1 MPFVFL
7 LFSSNI
13 LFLKPVLVC
22 MTQLMHILHLNV
34 CKVSIGWT
42 DHFALPL
49 LLDTQGQFPPFRV
62 PVPVSVSLSMCVS
75 FRVSRCTF
83 PAVLDPAKW

>member
-13 LFLKPVLVC
+13 LVLKPVLVC
-22 MTQLMHILHLNV
+22 MTQLMNILRLNV
-34 CKVSIGWT
+34 YEVSTGWT

-49 LLDTQGQFPPFRV
+49 LLDIQEQFPPFCV
-62 PVPVSVSLSMCVS
+62 PVPVSVSLSMCVFQS
-75 FRVSRCTF
+75 FQMYISSCTRSG
-83 PAVLDPAKW
+83 